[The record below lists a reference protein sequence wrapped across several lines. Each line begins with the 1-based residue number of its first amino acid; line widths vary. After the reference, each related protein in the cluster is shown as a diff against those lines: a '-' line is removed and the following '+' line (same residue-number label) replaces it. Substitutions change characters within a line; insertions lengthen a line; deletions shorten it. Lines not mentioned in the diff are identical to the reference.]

1 MYLYLITYIKT
12 NPNWIKYLHIK
23 NEIIRELEEI
33 IEDLFFKNL
42 EMGKLFLYMSQD
54 SEALKEKIDKQ
65 LCVKR
70 RHKQLCLS
78 VSDY

>member
-1 MYLYLITYIKT
+1 MDQIFTCK
-12 NPNWIKYLHIK
+12 K
-23 NEIIRELEEI
+23 NEIVRELEEI

-65 LCVKR
+65 LSSAR
-70 RHKQLCLS
+70 Q
-78 VSDY
+78 

>member
-65 LCVKR
+65 LSSAR
-70 RHKQLCLS
+70 Q
-78 VSDY
+78 